1 MYQLHDHVQILTHFA
16 SSRLSLPPSV
26 AVTCPA
32 GTTGTVPGT
41 SGTGGTSGCTYGT
54 VPGYSGTG
62 VTAITEDPF
71 FITDVEGRSVAATT
85 LYSSTDVRSQAYS
98 RPAEIKFELTTRFSP
113 LPRSLLP

>member
-16 SSRLSLPPSV
+16 SPHLSLPPSV

-41 SGTGGTSGCTYGT
+41 SGTGGESGCTYGT

-62 VTAITEDPF
+62 VTATKEAPF
-71 FITDVEGRSVAATT
+71 FTTDVEGRSVAATT
-85 LYSSTDVRSQAYS
+85 L
-98 RPAEIKFELTTRFSP
+98 
-113 LPRSLLP
+113 